1 MTFPELPITT
11 PTDHGTSDGGGHIE
25 YELDDWAIESR
36 QMLRQLLVG
45 AEVPHVW
52 EAGRL
57 VIPEVFEAQVDDLV
71 DQTAA
76 TFSGTLDDADVARVV
91 FDVSDFDDDLI
102 DALLTELGDAGVDWA
117 LEEGGDLVV
126 PASFTDTVAA
136 VVEKLEFPHALAVV
150 DVEDDGINASAT
162 GGGASGDASSAAGDD
177 ADDGD
182 NPDGDDADDDDAD
195 DDVTSGVEIDPDRV
209 LGGLFVAADRLTRSV
224 SDSRGVLSV
233 LELQTELAGG
243 AMPFGFDEQ
252 AFRRMR
258 AAAAELASMLT
269 VIGSTDDEVE
279 QAATTLRDLLRP
291 WV

>member
-1 MTFPELPITT
+1 MTFPDLPITT

-25 YELDDWAIESR
+25 YELDDWAMESR

-150 DVEDDGINASAT
+150 DVEDDGISGSAT
-162 GGGASGDASSAAGDD
+162 GGGAS
-177 ADDGD
+177 DGD
-182 NPDGDDADDDDAD
+182 NPDGDDADDGDDD
-195 DDVTSGVEIDPDRV
+195 VDDVTSGTEIDPDRV
-209 LGGLFVAADRLTRSV
+209 LGGLFVAADRLTRSI

-233 LELQTELAGG
+233 LELETELAGG

-258 AAAAELASMLT
+258 TAAAELASMLT

>member
-1 MTFPELPITT
+1 MTFPDLPITT
-11 PTDHGTSDGGGHIE
+11 PDAHGTSDGGGHIE
-25 YELDDWAIESR
+25 YELDDWAVESR

-57 VIPEVFEAQVDDLV
+57 VIPDVFEMQVDDLV

-76 TFSGTLDDADVARVV
+76 TFSGTLDDSSVPRVV

-102 DALLTELGDAGVDWA
+102 DGLLAALGDAGVDWA

-126 PASFTDTVAA
+126 PASFAATVEQ
-136 VVEKLEFPHALAVV
+136 VVEQLEFPHALPLADGTEGPDGVGGDQSTSAGSV
-150 DVEDDGINASAT
+150 DRAP
-162 GGGASGDASSAAGDD
+162 GA
-177 ADDGD
+177 
-182 NPDGDDADDDDAD
+182 DGDDSADSADDLDNLD
-195 DDVTSGVEIDPDRV
+195 DDITSGADIDPDRV
-209 LGGLFVAADRLTRSV
+209 LGGLFVAADRLARSA

-233 LELQTELAGG
+233 LELQAELADG

-252 AFRRMR
+252 AFRHMR
-258 AAAAELASMLT
+258 TSAAELVSMLT
-269 VIGSTDDEVE
+269 VVGSTDDEVE
-279 QAATTLRDLLRP
+279 AAATSLRDLLRP